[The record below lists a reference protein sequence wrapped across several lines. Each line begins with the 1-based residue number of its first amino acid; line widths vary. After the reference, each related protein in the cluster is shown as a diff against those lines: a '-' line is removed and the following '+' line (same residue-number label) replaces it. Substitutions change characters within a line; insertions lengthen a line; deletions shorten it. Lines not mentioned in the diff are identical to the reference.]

1 MSNRD
6 VIGVALLGFGTVGQ
20 GVYDLL
26 IRNAETLF
34 KRKAGTSVVV
44 KKILVKTR
52 EKSREVSAPQS
63 LFTDSIDDI
72 LADPD
77 IDIVVEVMGGVEPA
91 SHWIIAAFRA
101 GKHVVTAN
109 KALLA
114 ENGDAILDAAQT
126 ARKNLFF
133 EAAVA
138 GGIPLIRTIRDG
150 LAANRITGFYGIING
165 TCNYILSEM
174 AAKGS
179 EFADVL
185 REAQALGYAEQDPS
199 FDIDGID
206 AAHKLVILI
215 RLCFGLRTQI
225 ANLTI
230 EGISSLDRLDL
241 DFARHFGYAVRL
253 LAIATADASDS
264 LSIEARVQPVL
275 IPQGKILSKVEGAY
289 NAAYIQT
296 DAAGDIMLYGRGAGR
311 YPTASAVVSDILSL
325 AGRLCRG
332 GDCYEPP
339 YGYRSE
345 AIATATVRPAD
356 EHIGTYY
363 LRFNVRDEPHVLE
376 ALTKTLAEH
385 GVSIASLYQPPSF
398 SRQTAAIAVLTHETR
413 QRDLWLALKKIDSF
427 PFLVEKSR
435 RIPIEPLTFS

>member
-264 LSIEARVQPVL
+264 LSIEARE
-275 IPQGKILSKVEGAY
+275 I
-289 NAAYIQT
+289 
-296 DAAGDIMLYGRGAGR
+296 GRA
-311 YPTASAVVSDILSL
+311 
-325 AGRLCRG
+325 
-332 GDCYEPP
+332 
-339 YGYRSE
+339 
-345 AIATATVRPAD
+345 
-356 EHIGTYY
+356 
-363 LRFNVRDEPHVLE
+363 HV
-376 ALTKTLAEH
+376 
-385 GVSIASLYQPPSF
+385 
-398 SRQTAAIAVLTHETR
+398 
-413 QRDLWLALKKIDSF
+413 
-427 PFLVEKSR
+427 
-435 RIPIEPLTFS
+435 